1 MDWYSVRRI
10 ASQYH
15 YYWYAILTV
24 NTLKADFTLLQRF
37 TIDSIRLITSY
48 IHLIIITIRITTY
61 PTIPTT

>member
-15 YYWYAILTV
+15 YYWYEILTV
-24 NTLKADFTLLQRF
+24 NTLRVDFTLLQQF
-37 TIDSIRLITSY
+37 TIDNNR
-48 IHLIIITIRITTY
+48 LIIITIRITTY